1 MNSQKDE
8 IEIDLREIFLIIRR
22 NLLVI
27 VAFTVLGAQVY
38 LYRQDLYSDEFRFR
52 DQPERP
58 ADGQQPGK

>member
-27 VAFTVLGAQVY
+27 VAFTVLGGLA
-38 LYRQDLYSDEFRFR
+38 
-52 DQPERP
+52 
-58 ADGQQPGK
+58 AG

>member
-27 VAFTVLGAQVY
+27 VAVTVLGGLAAGLFSY
-38 LYRQDLYSDEFRFR
+38 YMIT
-52 DQPERP
+52 P
-58 ADGQQPGK
+58 K